1 MHHEELSENVGFRS
15 VSLLNEEAQDG
26 NDEFHR
32 TRHDEPNHYADALYK
47 HRYQPS
53 DEIASQ
59 QSIHIRNVFN
69 LKTT

>member
-1 MHHEELSENVGFRS
+1 
-15 VSLLNEEAQDG
+15 VSLLNEEAQNG
-26 NDEFHR
+26 NNEFRRVCHE
-32 TRHDEPNHYADALYK
+32 EPNHCADALYK
-47 HRYQPS
+47 HRNQPS